1 MKYKYLSSLFVL
13 TLLSISSCA
22 KVPGDVKFTVNDPSK
37 VEIHTEL
44 QKGLIEATDLDV
56 WLNQHKYDLTTFSN
70 SAPQG
75 VKVSYEIKTDNGA
88 KGSYSVITSE
98 TEDFADS
105 YAHSAGES
113 SATLYNLK
121 LGTKYYYK
129 VKAVYKTTVF
139 ESEVK
144 SFVTNNIG
152 PRNIYAE
159 GVENVRDLG
168 GYTLE
173 DGRKIKQG
181 LIYRTAQFNYDHGD
195 ESAIKS
201 EPTGKGKDVLVHQLG
216 IKSDIDVR
224 EKQTSSGKD
233 ETIGCNSSPLGSGVK
248 YVSLPMRFK
257 NSNVLTNSVN
267 TESVKAFFEYC
278 AVEENYP
285 IAFHCVRGTDRTGAL
300 AYALGAICGMS
311 EKDLMLDYTFSNFAN
326 IGGSVMTSRN
336 ISGTAFYVYGIN
348 SATGDTMKEKAK
360 NYLMSEVGIPGT
372 TIDKIVQILVG

>member
-1 MKYKYLSSLFVL
+1 MKCKHLSSLFVL
-13 TLLSISSCA
+13 MVLSVTSCA
-22 KVPGDVKFTVNDPSK
+22 KVPGDVKFKVNDPNS
-37 VEIHTEL
+37 VEIHTEI

-75 VKVSYEIKTDNGA
+75 VEVSYEIKTDNGA
-88 KGSYSVITSE
+88 KGSYYVVTSE
-98 TEDFADS
+98 TEDFSVS
-105 YAHSAGES
+105 YSHPAEENKAS
-113 SATLYNLK
+113 LYNLK

-144 SFVTNNIG
+144 CFVTNNIG

-201 EPTGKGKDVLVHQLG
+201 EPTGKGKDVLVYQLG

-267 TESVKAFFEYC
+267 TESV
-278 AVEENYP
+278 
-285 IAFHCVRGTDRTGAL
+285 
-300 AYALGAICGMS
+300 
-311 EKDLMLDYTFSNFAN
+311 
-326 IGGSVMTSRN
+326 
-336 ISGTAFYVYGIN
+336 
-348 SATGDTMKEKAK
+348 
-360 NYLMSEVGIPGT
+360 
-372 TIDKIVQILVG
+372 